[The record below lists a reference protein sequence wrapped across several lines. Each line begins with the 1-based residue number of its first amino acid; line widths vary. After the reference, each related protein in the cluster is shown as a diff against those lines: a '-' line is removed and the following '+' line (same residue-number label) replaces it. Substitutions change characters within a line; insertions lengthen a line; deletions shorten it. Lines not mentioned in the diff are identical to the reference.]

1 MRIGDLSP
9 AAEVNVEPYQSSTT
23 VAPQDR
29 PPASEHPQQ
38 RKEHLN
44 SAVAFFGIGI
54 AAAGALALLSWS
66 ESVLPPMLRIA
77 HEQPPKQWA
86 APSAEKRFSS
96 CAADRQAS
104 TRPEPRWSRAT
115 ALHVGARTFQ
125 SYGYVNRHDDQAA
138 VRDAANRDS
147 AIPPVARSATNPAI
161 STSQARSD
169 ERVSRKREYAW
180 WHALAA
186 RVAAA
191 KKRFWRRHWQA
202 RGKLMAA
209 NGGSSHVVLGELSAS
224 STNLRAT

>member
-1 MRIGDLSP
+1 LRIGDLSP

-66 ESVLPPMLRIA
+66 ERCFHQCYGSLTSSPRNSGRRRRPKSASPPALPVAKPPPDQSPGGS
-77 HEQPPKQWA
+77 EQQ
-86 APSAEKRFSS
+86 PSTSELAGS
-96 CAADRQAS
+96 
-104 TRPEPRWSRAT
+104 
-115 ALHVGARTFQ
+115 
-125 SYGYVNRHDDQAA
+125 VNRHDDQAA